1 MCYDLSLTEIRHSPS
16 LFVVRE
22 RGGVDG
28 GVGCL
33 RIANVS
39 ILVYIL
45 CTMYV
50 WHLSSQL
57 FQSYD
62 IGKSCSYAKERS

>member
-1 MCYDLSLTEIRHSPS
+1 M
-16 LFVVRE
+16 VRE

>member
-1 MCYDLSLTEIRHSPS
+1 M
-16 LFVVRE
+16 VRE

-33 RIANVS
+33 RISNVNTF
-39 ILVYIL
+39 LVYIL

-50 WHLSSQL
+50 RHLSSQL